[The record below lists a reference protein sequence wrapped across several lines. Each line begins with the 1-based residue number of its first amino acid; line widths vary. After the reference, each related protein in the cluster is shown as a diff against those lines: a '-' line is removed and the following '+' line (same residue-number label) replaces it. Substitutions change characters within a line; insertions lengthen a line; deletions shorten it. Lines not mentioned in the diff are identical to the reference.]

1 MTSLR
6 RGATAA
12 YRWVTLLFAVAVVV
26 QFVLAGLGVFGIDAG
41 KPLDDQSSLD
51 PHRVLGNGLSA
62 AAIVLLLLLLV
73 ARPTR
78 HVFIPYLALIVLTIV
93 QPFLAVEGNQF
104 LGALHGLVALAIF
117 SLAGYL
123 GHRAFR
129 REVSAP

>member
-1 MTSLR
+1 MTTLR

-26 QFVLAGLGVFGIDAG
+26 QFALAGSGVFG
-41 KPLDDQSSLD
+41 LDTGTHLDGQSSLD
-51 PHRVLGNGLSA
+51 PHRMLGNLLGA

-78 HVFIPYLALIVLTIV
+78 HVFIPYLVLIVLTVV
-93 QPFLAVEGNQF
+93 QRFLGESAGEVR
-104 LGALHGLVALAIF
+104 GALHGLVAIAIF

-129 REVSAP
+129 REVSAR

>member
-26 QFVLAGLGVFGIDAG
+26 QFFLAGLGVFGIDAG
-41 KPLDDQSSLD
+41 RGLDDQSSLD
-51 PHRVLGNGLSA
+51 PHRGLGNALVV

-78 HVFIPYLALIVLTIV
+78 HVFVPYLVLIVLTIL
-93 QPFLAVEGNQF
+93 QPILAEGGGEF
-104 LGALHGLVALAIF
+104 LGGLHGLVALAIF
-117 SLAGYL
+117 ALAGYL

-129 REVSAP
+129 REVTAR

>member
-1 MTSLR
+1 MTTLR

-12 YRWVTLLFAVAVVV
+12 YRWVTLLFAVAVLV
-26 QFVLAGLGVFGIDAG
+26 QFVLAGAGVFGFDAG
-41 KPLDDQSSLD
+41 TSLDDQSSLD
-51 PHRVLGNGLSA
+51 PHRALGNALGV

-78 HVFIPYLALIVLTIV
+78 HVFIPYLALIALTIV
-93 QPFLAVEGNQF
+93 QMFLGAGSGE
-104 LGALHGLVALAIF
+104 LRGALHGLVAIVIF

-129 REVSAP
+129 REVTAR